1 MKPILS
7 LFIFALLFN
16 FQSNAQDKEELL
28 EIFEIL
34 SELSEV
40 QALYQHDLPD
50 GRSLVFQKPTSRS
63 FGRANWNEKITN
75 ALFEIRNDDMYSF
88 SNPVT
93 FLTVE
98 EAQAFE
104 IDPQFLTTTRIIYKP
119 TEVKIILNAELWETI
134 QVYAG
139 QFSFIRETEDDD
151 WEINSKNFEIRRA
164 R

>member
-1 MKPILS
+1 MKPIIS
-7 LFIFALLFN
+7 LFLFALVFN
-16 FQSNAQDKEELL
+16 FQSNAQDKEDLL
-28 EIFEIL
+28 EVFEIL

-40 QALYQHDLPD
+40 QALYQHDLPN

-63 FGRANWNEKITN
+63 LGRADRNEKIIN

-88 SNPVT
+88 SNPVA
-93 FLTVE
+93 FITVE

-104 IDPQFLTTTRIIYKP
+104 IEPQFLTTAMIIYKP
-119 TEVKIILNAELWETI
+119 TEIKIILRAELWETI
-134 QVYAG
+134 QAYLG

-151 WEINSKNFEIRRA
+151 WEVNSKNFEIRRA